1 MPAEFLVSS
10 FFKWGGR
17 KDDGP
22 SASPVTAAT
31 EPLTQSKVLPKVLAT
46 LSHVQSPMLMDLG
59 PVVGSNISFFGEHLG
74 CKILVEDMFA
84 EVESHAKAGTR
95 DALAVDLVA
104 RLKREPASIDGV
116 FCWDL
121 FDYLDRLSSQAL
133 AAHLVKLLRPGG
145 VLYGFFG
152 STPADLAYYTRF
164 TVEAPDAMRLRQAPA
179 TPTRRNVL
187 VTRDINKMFVGLD
200 VKESVLLKSNARETL
215 FRKPS

>member
-1 MPAEFLVSS
+1 VSS

-22 SASPVTAAT
+22 SASPVASAT
-31 EPLTQSKVLPKVLAT
+31 EPLTQSKVLPKVLAA

-59 PVVGSNISFFGEHLG
+59 PVVGSNISFFGEQLA
-74 CKILVEDMFA
+74 CKILVEDMYA

-95 DALAVDLVA
+95 ETLPVDLVR
-104 RLKREPASIDGV
+104 RLKREPASVDGI

-121 FDYLDRLSSQAL
+121 FDYLDRPSSQAL
-133 AAHLVKLLRPGG
+133 AAHLVALLRPGG

-152 STPADLAYYTRF
+152 STPADLTYYTRF
-164 TVEAPDAMRLRQAPA
+164 MVEAPDAMRLRQSPA

-187 VTRDINKMFVGLD
+187 VTRDINKMFDGLV